1 MLSEIQRAVLE
12 SVTIST
18 RNSDFA
24 LAGGGALIVHGLV
37 SRSTRDL
44 DFFTTRASE
53 IQEFVPRVET
63 RLRELGFNVRPI
75 QNSERFVRIEVSRS
89 NQVIEVDFG
98 VDARLF
104 PDTRETGS
112 PILTT
117 KELAV
122 DKVLAIF
129 GRAEAR
135 DFEDLAA
142 LTRYSSLEEL
152 FALAAKKDTGFRVE
166 VFAKMSRRINSLGVD
181 EFSRTGSD
189 LDALREEVKDWQR
202 IAQSYGQSREPDFGL
217 ER

>member
-1 MLSEIQRAVLE
+1 MLSDIQRAVLE
-12 SVTIST
+12 SVSLST
-18 RNSDFA
+18 RDSDFA
-24 LAGGGALIVHGLV
+24 LAGGGALIVHGLIN
-37 SRSTRDL
+37 RSTRDL

-53 IQEFVPRVET
+53 IQQFVPRVEN
-63 RLRELGFNVRPI
+63 RLRELGFRVRPI
-75 QNSERFVRIEVSRS
+75 QTSERFVRIEVSS
-89 NQVIEVDFG
+89 SDQVIEIDFG

-104 PDTRETGS
+104 PGTYEAGS

-152 FALAAKKDTGFRVE
+152 FVLAAKKDAGFRVD
-166 VFAKMSRRINSLGVD
+166 VFAQMSRRIHSLEGD

-189 LDALREEVKDWQR
+189 LDALKEEVKNWQR
-202 IAQSYGQSREPDFGL
+202 IAQSYDLSRDTDDGL